1 MAKRPKRELTPMKM
15 KRGLPQ
21 RWRRQYKGQQYFFR
35 GSYAEALDEWHKLL
49 GKLTAEK
56 PWKAE
61 YDHAIRTRRAMAAWY
76 LAQGDRDNQRRMT
89 DEADQLQAQFDS
101 SDNPLRLHIL
111 IRDPLRGIS
120 PEGAAVW
127 AERFRLMADQGSQSP
142 DKTIGGAVGSFL
154 ARKKVQAEA
163 GERSMG
169 RYDGYRRCLTDFT
182 DWAGK
187 DTPCDHINTKML
199 LDYHSHLLGLVA
211 SDKISRGYAKDHMTA
226 VKVFVNWAWSLEL
239 CDLPRNMKS
248 RDLAI
253 KVELKEIQT
262 FTVAEVQTLLAA
274 ASGRT
279 KLYLLLGANCGFTQF
294 DIARLRRD
302 EINLETGYLTHK
314 RTKTAEHKDVPV
326 VSYKLWATT
335 LDLLRAELAQQP
347 ADQPLAMLNEDGK
360 PLKREWIGADGKKK
374 RVDNIRTAYERLTAK
389 LKLKTP
395 KPFKLLRKTGAT
407 LLASSPDYR
416 HCDVLYLGHSPRGM
430 AARFYSAPDRKTF
443 HAALDWLGQQLGQ
456 QGRAVATEQT
466 SSRSAASPTTHHSI

>member
-1 MAKRPKRELTPMKM
+1 MAKPKRELTRMKM

-35 GSYAEALDEWHKLL
+35 GDYQTALDEWHKVL
-49 GKLTAEK
+49 GRLAQEK

-61 YDHAIRTRRAMAAWY
+61 YDYAIRTFRAMAAWY
-76 LAQGDRDNQRRMT
+76 LSEGDRENHQRLKN
-89 DEADQLQAQFDS
+89 EADKLQAQFDEA
-101 SDNPLRLHIL
+101 DRPPRLHQGIAE
-111 IRDPLRGIS
+111 PLSGIS

-127 AERFRLMADQGSQSP
+127 TERFRLMASRGSQAAE
-142 DKTIGGAVGSFL
+142 KTIGGAVAKFL
-154 ARKKVQAEA
+154 NRKRVQAEA

-169 RYDGYRRCLTDFT
+169 RYDGYRRTLTDFQN
-182 DWAGK
+182 WAGK
-187 DTPCDHINTKML
+187 DTPCDHINATML
-199 LDYHSHLLGLVA
+199 LDYHSHLLGLVGDGK
-211 SDKISRGYAKDHMTA
+211 SSKGYAKDHMTA

-239 CDLPRNMKS
+239 CDLPRNIKS

-253 KVELKEIQT
+253 KVELKTIQT
-262 FTVAEVQTLLAA
+262 FTPAEVQTLLAA
-274 ASGRT
+274 ATGRT

-302 EINLETGYLTHK
+302 EVDLDTGCLTHK

-326 VSYKLWATT
+326 VCYRLWATT

-347 ADQPLAMLNEDGK
+347 AKQPLALLNEDGK
-360 PLKREWIGADGKKK
+360 PVKREWIGADGKKK

-389 LKLKTP
+389 LGIKHP

-407 LLASSPDYR
+407 LLASSPEFR

-430 AARFYSAPDRKTF
+430 AARFYSAPDQKTF
-443 HAALDWLGQQLGQ
+443 GAALGWLGEQFGQ
-456 QGRAVATEQT
+456 QP
-466 SSRSAASPTTHHSI
+466 SP